1 MKASQDNFSKQAH
14 TYKKFRPTYPQG
26 VYDELVRITGSLPRD
41 RAWDCGTGNGQ
52 VAAELAKH
60 YEQVIATDISQ
71 NQIDHAATA
80 SNIAYKVERAEQT
93 SFPDDYFDLITVGQA
108 LHWFDF
114 EAFDKEV
121 RRVGREGGVISVWGY
136 GLLRINGE
144 INPYIDHF
152 YTDIIG
158 SYWNVERRHVDRA
171 YESIPFNFP
180 LIPMRTDLAIEV
192 EWTRDQFDGYL
203 NSWSSVQNY
212 IRHHQGENP
221 VPGFISELAS
231 VWPDDQLQSIRF
243 PIFIKAGKI
252 HK

>member
-26 VYDELVRITGSLPRD
+26 VYDELLRITRRLPRY

-60 YEQVIATDISQ
+60 YQEVIATDISQ
-71 NQIDHAATA
+71 NQIDHAAVA
-80 SNIAYKVERAEQT
+80 PNISYRVERAEQT

-108 LHWFDF
+108 VHWFDF
-114 EAFDKEV
+114 EAFEKEV

-136 GLLRINGE
+136 GLLRINAA
-144 INPYIDHF
+144 INVHIDHF
-152 YTDIIG
+152 YTEIIG
-158 SYWNVERRHVDRA
+158 SYWNAERRHVDQA
-171 YESIPFNFP
+171 YESIPFNFSP
-180 LIPMRTDLAIEV
+180 IPMRKDLAIEV
-192 EWTRDQFDGYL
+192 EWTRDQFEGYL

-212 IRHHQGENP
+212 IRQHQGENP
-221 VPGFISELAS
+221 VPGFIAELDS
-231 VWPDDQLQSIRF
+231 VWSADQVQSIRF
-243 PIFIKAGKI
+243 PIFIKAGQI